1 MAGYGRNYNSY
12 RGRTPKWK
20 ILLSFVLVLVIAA
33 SVGFLFLQRYI
44 VYDETG
50 TPHFLLPGGGDTPPV
65 EQVQPPQ
72 AGLVVEEAE
81 TPEREATVLYLAA
94 QPVHTTEQAQALLD
108 AARSRTG
115 PAVTV
120 KGDIGRVY
128 FSSPTAISSGVEEGT
143 EEALALLLDQTD
155 HAAARLVCFA
165 DPKAANSDVENLGLK
180 NTGGY
185 IFYDGTNRQWLD
197 PAKPA
202 ARAYLTALAVEC
214 AEKGFGEV
222 ILSAVS
228 YPTEG
233 KLHKIA
239 YGDTP
244 QDENLAAFL
253 KEVTAALEPYGTTV
267 TVELSAD
274 GILLGTDPG
283 GLTVETAA
291 KYAHRICA
299 VTDAEQAENLA
310 TIVGRYSETV
320 EFVPMLQSLPFG
332 YEGSAILMEDSE

>member
-20 ILLSFVLVLVIAA
+20 IILSVLLVLVIIV
-33 SVGFLFLQRYI
+33 SVGFLALQRYI

-50 TPHFLLPGGGDTPPV
+50 TPHFLLPQSGEAKGETP
-65 EQVQPPQ
+65 PPQ
-72 AGLVVEEAE
+72 ASLIVEE
-81 TPEREATVLYLAA
+81 PEVTEEPVRLYLAA
-94 QPVHTTEQAQALLD
+94 KPVVSMEDTETVLA
-108 AARSRTG
+108 AARRYDG
-115 PAVTV
+115 AAVTV
-120 KGDIGRVY
+120 KAEVGRVY
-128 FSSPTAISSGVEEGT
+128 FRTPTAISSGAEDGT
-143 EEALALLLDQTD
+143 AEALAVLLDQTD
-155 HAAARLVCFA
+155 RAAARIVCFA
-165 DPKAANSDVENLGLK
+165 DPKAANSDIESLGLK

-185 IFYDGTNRQWLD
+185 IFYDGNNRQWLD
-197 PAKPA
+197 PGKPA
-202 ARAYLTALAVEC
+202 AREYLTQLAVEC
-214 AEKGFGEV
+214 AQLGFEEI

-244 QDENLAAFL
+244 QDENLGDFL
-253 KEVTAALEPYGTTV
+253 KEMAEALEPYEVTL
-267 TVELSAD
+267 TVEMTAE

-291 KYAHRICA
+291 KYAHRVCA
-299 VTDAEQAENLA
+299 VTDTDQWENLS

-320 EFVPMLQSLPFG
+320 EFVPVLSGLPFG
-332 YEGSAILMEDSE
+332 WAESAIVAPASE